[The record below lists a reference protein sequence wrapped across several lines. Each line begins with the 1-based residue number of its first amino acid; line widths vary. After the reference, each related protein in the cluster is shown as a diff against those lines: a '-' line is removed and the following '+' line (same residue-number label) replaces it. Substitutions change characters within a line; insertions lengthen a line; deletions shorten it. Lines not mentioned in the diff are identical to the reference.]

1 MDWWQPVSMIG
12 TFIVGMTAVATL
24 GWRVLERM
32 RIENLAAHE
41 TIGRSIAKLRDD
53 LTGDMAKLRDDM
65 NKLRE
70 GMNGDMA
77 KLRDDFTGDM
87 AKLRADFTG
96 DMASLRADL
105 GKDITDLGDRLGG
118 EIATGRAGLVGVREG
133 IAELRGELKG
143 VNRSLRALQ
152 EDFRAHVFRGSA
164 HA

>member
-1 MDWWQPVSMIG
+1 
-12 TFIVGMTAVATL
+12 VATL

-53 LTGDMAKLRDDM
+53 LTGDMAKLRDD
-65 NKLRE
+65 
-70 GMNGDMA
+70 
-77 KLRDDFTGDM
+77 
-87 AKLRADFTG
+87 FTG

-118 EIATGRAGLVGVREG
+118 EIATGRAGLVGVREA

>member
-1 MDWWQPVSMIG
+1 M
-12 TFIVGMTAVATL
+12 ATL

-53 LTGDMAKLRDDM
+53 FTGDMAKLRDDM
-65 NKLRE
+65 N
-70 GMNGDMA
+70 GDMA
-77 KLRDDFTGDM
+77 KLRD
-87 AKLRADFTG
+87 DFTG

-118 EIATGRAGLVGVREG
+118 EIATGRAGLVGVREA

>member
-65 NKLRE
+65 NKLRDD
-70 GMNGDMA
+70 MNGDMA
-77 KLRDDFTGDM
+77 KLRD
-87 AKLRADFTG
+87 DFTG

>member
-41 TIGRSIAKLRDD
+41 TIGSSIAKLRDD
-53 LTGDMAKLRDDM
+53 LTGDL
-65 NKLRE
+65 
-70 GMNGDMA
+70 
-77 KLRDDFTGDM
+77 
-87 AKLRADFTG
+87 
-96 DMASLRADL
+96 ASLRADL